1 MNHAAV
7 SRAPKISYKYVNVD
21 VLIRS
26 TRMLVVLCTKT
37 SIARKMTAKLV
48 LPLLSVFALYAIF
61 YFAEINGLNHL
72 AQGAITAKTLPGTN
86 EPLRTIY
93 TGIEPVDNV
102 LAALTTFFWPATD
115 GSNPTLTLHSIA
127 FSGTFGAAWTLVTLE
142 SWRRG
147 NAWTVAAFPTMFG
160 LLAQVLTFA
169 FATPLYCAFQLRN
182 SVTARKPN
190 AENIR
195 IPRAVLNAIPL
206 VFILG
211 FMVPTLLMILPVS
224 EHVTVDMKQIFIASW
239 HPWPAYVAI
248 ALTIINFVF
257 GPDVSNDGSV
267 EGERANLRSLRFVY
281 AFAFANAALTHLI
294 SWIMS
299 LATVLTPVIFE
310 KRLLAVLHPFKV
322 FQIAL
327 PWSKPVL
334 QVSDIGEGV
343 HVFLRW
349 DYLIGSAGVL
359 FWALSL
365 YNAAHRV
372 VYGKVRWLDL
382 LKKAVLLVTL
392 VGPVGAAVEL
402 MWERDELIIHET
414 GGIKRVASREKK
426 SS

>member
-1 MNHAAV
+1 
-7 SRAPKISYKYVNVD
+7 
-21 VLIRS
+21 
-26 TRMLVVLCTKT
+26 
-37 SIARKMTAKLV
+37 MTARLI

-61 YFAEINGLNHL
+61 YFAEINGLNRL
-72 AQGAITAKTLPGTN
+72 AHEAISTKTLPGTN
-86 EPLRTIY
+86 ELLRTVY
-93 TGIEPVDNV
+93 TGIEQVDVV

-147 NAWTVAAFPTMFG
+147 NAWTIAAFPMMFG
-160 LLAQVLTFA
+160 LVAQVLTFA
-169 FATPLYCAFQLRN
+169 FATPLYCAFQLY
-182 SVTARKPN
+182 SSITARNPN

-195 IPRAVLNAIPL
+195 IPRSVLNAIPV

-211 FMVPTLLMILPVS
+211 FMVPSLLMILPVS

-248 ALTIINFVF
+248 ALTIINAVF
-257 GPDVSNDGSV
+257 GPFVSSDRSV
-267 EGERANLRSLRFVY
+267 EGGRANLRSLRFVY

-294 SWIMS
+294 SWIVSM
-299 LATVLTPVIFE
+299 ATVLAPVIFE
-310 KRLLAVLHPFKV
+310 KRLLAALHPFKV
-322 FQIAL
+322 FEIAL
-327 PWSKPVL
+327 PWTKPTL
-334 QVSDIGEGV
+334 QVSDIGAGV

-359 FWALSL
+359 VWALSL
-365 YNAAHRV
+365 YKTAHLV
-372 VYGKVRWLDL
+372 VYGKVAWLDL

-414 GGIKRVASREKK
+414 GGIKRDTLREKK
-426 SS
+426 TS